1 MERIDFTDP
10 SFARVAAETLKPR
23 ARQDD
28 KKVKKGGLLFRGL
41 VEKAAEAESA
51 GALGAAAGA
60 SGKSLEDLLDTVHS
74 AGDEL
79 KRNATVSAIQDYRAA
94 VRGFL
99 DYVVNQ
105 VFKLEE
111 RTSGF
116 NILKRKKFTLVSI
129 VDQKLEQLAA
139 GILRNQ
145 HDQLE
150 ILRRVDEISGLLVD
164 LLQ

>member
-10 SFARVAAETLKPR
+10 ALARAATGLLKPKTDR
-23 ARQDD
+23 DE
-28 KKVKKGGLLFRGL
+28 KKVKKGGGIFGGL
-41 VEKAAEAESA
+41 IEKASKAEKT
-51 GALGAAAGA
+51 ALGEAAPAAQG
-60 SGKSLEDLLDTVHS
+60 SLEELLDAVHS
-74 AGDEL
+74 SGDEL
-79 KRNATVSAIQDYRAA
+79 KRNPTVGAIQGYKAA

-99 DYVVNQ
+99 DFIVKN
-105 VFKLEE
+105 VFSVEE

-116 NILKRKKFTLVSI
+116 NILKRKKFTLVSV

-150 ILRRVDEISGLLVD
+150 VLRRIDEISGLLVD
-164 LLQ
+164 LLS